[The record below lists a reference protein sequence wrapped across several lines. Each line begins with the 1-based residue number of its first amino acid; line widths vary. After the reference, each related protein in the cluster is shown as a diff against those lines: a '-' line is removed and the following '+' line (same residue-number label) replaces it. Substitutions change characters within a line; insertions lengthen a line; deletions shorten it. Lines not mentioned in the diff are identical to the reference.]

1 MISWVG
7 GGGIVHL
14 PKLLCYN
21 KVCGM
26 VGAEKLLCPPF
37 VIDTSSGVALWIIS
51 LLAALLYSASR
62 AAPFVWPK
70 GWKGAGDCNCVWW
83 KGRKGE
89 WRGNQIMKWATAGDR
104 ASIIDATAPLF
115 VCLLWLWTKDLRR
128 VDFREDIKSFI
139 CLRALSA
146 PPPPTENET
155 FLLMPSLLMLWI
167 KGNAGM
173 ILLYIAGK
181 KDG

>member
-1 MISWVG
+1 MAPLLKKTFLDIRWKPKIVYDTYFPGLLLSTAIKMTVNLSLDIWLYNLISCIPILSGVNDTIGG

-26 VGAEKLLCPPF
+26 VGAEKLLCLTF
-37 VIDTSSGVALWIIS
+37 VIDTSSGGVALWIIS

-89 WRGNQIMKWATAGDR
+89 WRGNQIMK
-104 ASIIDATAPLF
+104 
-115 VCLLWLWTKDLRR
+115 
-128 VDFREDIKSFI
+128 
-139 CLRALSA
+139 
-146 PPPPTENET
+146 
-155 FLLMPSLLMLWI
+155 
-167 KGNAGM
+167 
-173 ILLYIAGK
+173 
-181 KDG
+181 

>member
-1 MISWVG
+1 MG
-7 GGGIVHL
+7 AGGIVHL

-26 VGAEKLLCPPF
+26 VGAQKLLCLTF
-37 VIDTSSGVALWIIS
+37 VIDTSSGGVALWIIS

-128 VDFREDIKSFI
+128 DDFREDIKSFI
-139 CLRALSA
+139 FFRALSD
-146 PPPPTENET
+146 PSPTQRKRN
-155 FLLMPSLLMLWI
+155 FSIDAFPADALNQR
-167 KGNAGM
+167 KCR
-173 ILLYIAGK
+173 
-181 KDG
+181 